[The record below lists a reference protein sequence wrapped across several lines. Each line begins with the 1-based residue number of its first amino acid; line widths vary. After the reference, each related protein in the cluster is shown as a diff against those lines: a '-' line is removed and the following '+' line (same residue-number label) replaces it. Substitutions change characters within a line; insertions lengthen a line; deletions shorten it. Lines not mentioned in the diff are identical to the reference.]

1 MMTKIFIDTDVLLDL
16 LLERSPFFESIAKI
30 ITLAIENKV
39 KLYTSSLSIVNS
51 NYILSKYKNAENS
64 KSILNSFL
72 IYLEL
77 VKLDEE
83 LIIKG
88 LNSDFKDFEDSLQ
101 HFSALDSKCEYLLTR
116 NIRDFKKSKIPVFTP
131 DEFISIYLNKS

>member
-1 MMTKIFIDTDVLLDL
+1 MTKIFIDTDVLLDL
-16 LLERSPFFESIAKI
+16 LLERSPFFDSIAKI

-39 KLYTSSLSIVNS
+39 KLYTSSLSIVNA

>member
-1 MMTKIFIDTDVLLDL
+1 MTKIFIDTDVLLDL